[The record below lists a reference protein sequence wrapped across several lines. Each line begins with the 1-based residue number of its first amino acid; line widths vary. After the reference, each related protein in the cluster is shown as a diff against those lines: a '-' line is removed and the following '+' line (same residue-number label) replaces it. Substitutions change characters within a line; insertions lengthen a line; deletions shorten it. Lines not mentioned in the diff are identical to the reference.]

1 MTSDVTSSRM
11 PGTFLYEKK
20 LNDFLILYVL
30 SITLYCIFCD
40 ILLHQGD
47 LSTRPLLARWVFW
60 DAGVWM
66 EAKKSPKHDVLLV
79 RKVLHRSEEQCV
91 TLKVWGAKAGSRGNV
106 EEDRRLH
113 RLWLDRGRDPGSRHI
128 RGLEDDWT
136 SSRWHFL
143 ETERPH
149 EVWKLPEVQF
159 IERKVSKLVRSFPEG
174 WDAECFLK
182 F

>member
-1 MTSDVTSSRM
+1 MSRTLLSPTSITSLSWNLTTSDVTSSRM

-79 RKVLHRSEEQCV
+79 RKVLHRFEEQCV
-91 TLKVWGAKAGSRGNV
+91 TSKVWGAKAGSRGNV

-113 RLWLDRGRDPGSRHI
+113 RLWLDRRGDSGSCLFTSVADI
-128 RGLEDDWT
+128 WTIGLLHVT
-136 SSRWHFL
+136 M
-143 ETERPH
+143 
-149 EVWKLPEVQF
+149 
-159 IERKVSKLVRSFPEG
+159 II
-174 WDAECFLK
+174 
-182 F
+182 

>member
-1 MTSDVTSSRM
+1 MSRTLLSPTSTTSPSWNLMTSDVTSSRM
-11 PGTFLYEKK
+11 PGTFLYGKK
-20 LNDFLILYVL
+20 SWMTSWFYM
-30 SITLYCIFCD
+30 SFQSHCIAFFD

-91 TLKVWGAKAGSRGNV
+91 TLKVWGAKAGSGGNV

-113 RLWLDRGRDPGSRHI
+113 RLWLDRGGDSGSCSHQRTTG
-128 RGLEDDWT
+128 RLNFFTMTFFRDWT
-136 SSRWHFL
+136 TTWSL
-143 ETERPH
+143 TTT
-149 EVWKLPEVQF
+149 
-159 IERKVSKLVRSFPEG
+159 RSPVH
-174 WDAECFLK
+174 WT
-182 F
+182 